1 MSDIGNKAFQ
11 AIETIIG
18 QRLSEMN
25 FDTTIICTIIDD
37 KDKDKGRY
45 RAKNNENLT
54 FDVYCN
60 AETKYSKNDQVYVLI
75 PQGDYSNEKTIV
87 NKYFSD
93 GETAIAFVPTDE
105 RILKDS
111 DASLK
116 PVNSEAGSDG
126 IYTIYANYTKT
137 GGEEYEKNGKYI
149 RIYKNWLQ
157 GQNYSGFN
165 TLNIKADIQCSLK
178 EQYSTIKSGIYGIQV
193 SMYVKTASGNL
204 KRLVYKFNSNQDM
217 YGDPYAYYIYG
228 TQEQNFSFEPTD
240 IIQYINVYLYQNQAF
255 KDKDGTISY
264 NTNYNAI
271 NFKNI
276 EITFGHDVVQAE
288 DKTVSIYTQNSST
301 YTVSKDYDNKSITL
315 TWFNKDE
322 EGRPLGFT
330 DGVFDN
336 STEKNEQNEELNKAI
351 AGPSDD
357 DTGIYYCVQLYRNS
371 GNSEWEPCSDRTEP
385 SEKDGIIKWN
395 NLNCY
400 TEFGYTEFKA
410 IVYRNGIAYQSNIIK
425 FTNSTLSVENINPF
439 NLQLIINNGF
449 NSQDAYPVYGSN
461 NQYIGGLNGNR
472 QISVSWNSIIGAQ
485 LDEDIF
491 ANAMLYWYLPNVA
504 TMLDFSS
511 TNIIANVKDANG
523 NMTSDSKNDDDI
535 IIDNNAFI
543 EITDVNDPM
552 YKENYR
558 CFKKTIKSVKTGT
571 KDEDNFIFNYM
582 IKKVFLASAKNNT
595 IIVKI
600 KDKNGNIYEGSKSFA
615 FSSKGNSGTGYSLI
629 IYHKDGFPGYIAE
642 EMENASD
649 YTDNL
654 EAELYGPELNYI
666 QDVTWSIGSDID
678 ITTSST
684 YNIATATVN
693 VQINTRDI
701 ELKTIYP
708 IAWTRN
714 RNYTY
719 EGPVDIIYSS
729 SGIDVEYYDGPLRV
743 YDENFKEIKNLIW
756 EIKYYKNGKNV
767 PTTAVPNYIK
777 DSLPTV
783 EMVKIQD
790 ENDYYRLK
798 VPTYYTKVEGYNVAL
813 IAKTNNTKWYQ
824 PLIINQFAYGFSVL
838 NSWDG
843 DLTID
848 EDNNRILAA
857 TIVAG
862 EKNAQNQFT
871 GIVMGQPGKLDSN
884 EVVVA
889 DPIGLYGYSAGAQ
902 SFGFKED
909 GTAFIGK
916 SGIGR
921 INFEGNQ
928 GIIESANYIKEKT
941 GSRWDL
947 TNGEFYIGSEGNYIN
962 FDGSKLKIKAD
973 ELVYTSVSQAG
984 GNLLKNSQPESSE
997 IGIYPWTSINGD
1009 SDRIQILYNESLKSY
1024 VFYVQEKDY
1033 NIIDR
1038 NQWWGI
1044 EQVVRLKPNTPYTV
1058 FSHLRHRTPGQEVL
1072 INISYYGLAD
1082 KLDDNGNVEKDEN
1095 NQVIRIRQAY
1105 DIKKG
1110 TWGTSATGDANG
1122 GWGTGTTLNKTRYG
1136 FSFTTPTE
1144 DELIANDGSGFYR
1157 ICFYSR
1163 CQKERTYKF
1172 DENGAYTTLDQP
1184 ENDNNTIFEN
1194 KLAYKSMQVWKPCLL
1209 EGTYTDYIWQPEGI
1223 NLNDL
1228 STEII
1233 TEAGRAQTTVSA
1245 TSQIY
1250 DYPEGVDGSKVLLY
1264 IDTIG
1269 TSPERQ
1275 YPAAKY
1281 LNHYAL
1287 NQSDNWLY
1295 YSDGQSWSIYEKD
1308 IKLITAELSS
1318 QIEQLPHKITL
1329 KVNNTENAGPSIQM
1343 GYKDENGNWVSA
1355 VDQTTDAN
1363 AVIDLTGMVTF
1374 NSLKGNGT
1382 TVINGNNISTG
1393 VIHNDNNT
1401 MSINLNTGEI
1411 KVKNLEISTTPNL
1424 LRDSEPRWM
1433 FADQAA
1439 STQYINYTGS
1449 DWFSLNWVENDQYE
1463 DTIRATIQTANKAYD
1478 YYVQAAEDKLNEFG
1492 VKQHWGMSQEVY
1504 LEANTNYTLSTYLYN
1519 RVPYQTLKMSV
1530 YKGDKTSR
1538 DILEID
1544 GKQAITGLQAGENS
1558 QWHFL
1563 HLLFTTQEKGTYT
1576 INFYTVCENTFNT
1589 IENFKKVDSN
1599 NNTFIAK
1606 RMRIWHP
1613 MLEKGHN
1620 NNPVWNASHESASFQ
1635 ILNNKIS
1642 AKVENKYDGT
1652 AMGWDI
1658 KADNFKIYQKKN
1670 GTTTN
1675 VFEVNSNGNLYIK
1688 AANINITSASGTNNL
1703 LLNSE
1708 PRRPDSEG
1716 SYIKHWYKIPVGKGK
1731 IVVDSHSGTI
1741 YPHQFYTGV
1750 GENSTYGWTDE
1761 QIENGAYD
1769 KDGNTYPI
1777 EWGLRQTVT
1786 LAQNTQYT
1794 MQGWLKR
1801 KVKGQPLFLEVYFE
1815 DDNGSFTGNKLGS
1828 LNIQDNDASDGWA
1841 WYSYT
1846 FTTKENKSNGS
1857 YRQYMIRYRSNANSD
1872 NYGTT
1877 VAAKR
1882 ENMSFRLWHPKL
1894 EEGAYASTWSASPSD
1909 YMSEFEILDDEISA
1923 RIKSKDGTQSF
1934 GWQIDLNGFYI
1945 HEGSAPSP
1953 TNNVLAVDANGNLT
1967 IRGTIY
1973 ASAGEFT
1980 GTITAESGKIG
1991 GWTINTSSISQSTT
2005 SSDGKTYTVTI
2016 ANYDNTNDDS
2026 RVFHTTTGNTD
2037 TFYILRNG
2045 KVKCTNLIVTGGS
2058 INIGSGNTK
2067 FGLSNAGVLKC
2078 TGANIS
2084 GIITANTGYIGGT
2097 NGWVITEGKL
2107 SIKPTALGD
2116 DWEIFLAANEETEIC
2131 GRKDWWVFGAHNCG
2145 ITISGEIIA
2154 KKSTMAGW
2162 NFGAF
2167 EYTGTKNE
2175 VTNSFT
2181 VGDHTA
2187 SIEYVLEGNHQGVI
2201 TLAHEGITWYNYA
2214 GGPIKT
2220 KRWVDILN

>member
-25 FDTTIICTIIDD
+25 FDTTIICTIVDD

-116 PVNSEAGSDG
+116 PVNSEVGSEG
-126 IYTIYANYTKT
+126 VYTIYANYTKT

-276 EITFGHDVVQAE
+276 EITFGHDTVQAE

-371 GNSEWEPCSDRTEP
+371 GNGEWESCSDRTEP
-385 SEKDGIIKWN
+385 SEKNGIIKWN

-400 TEFGYTEFKA
+400 TEFGYTEFKV

-425 FTNSTLSVENINPF
+425 FINSTLSVENINPF

-491 ANAMLYWYLPNVA
+491 ANAMLYWYLPNAA

-511 TNIIANVKDANG
+511 TNIVANVKDADG
-523 NMTSDSKNDDDI
+523 NMTSNSENDDGI
-535 IIDNNAFI
+535 IIDDNAFI
-543 EITDVNDPM
+543 EITDVDDPM

-558 CFKKTIKSVKTGT
+558 CFKKIIKSVKTGT

-582 IKKVFLASAKNNT
+582 IKKAFLAGAKNNT

-629 IYHKDGFPGYIAE
+629 IHHALPGYVKG
-642 EMENASD
+642 M
-649 YTDNL
+649 
-654 EAELYGPELNYI
+654 
-666 QDVTWSIGSDID
+666 DVTTYKEGLKAQLYDPDLKEVKNANITLETSGDINSVD
-678 ITTSST
+678 T
-684 YNIATATVN
+684 YNIAVANVSVDVN
-693 VQINTRDI
+693 FNNNDQTSSDDIIKQIT
-701 ELKTIYP
+701 LTSKYP
-708 IAWTRN
+708 IAWTQN
-714 RNYTY
+714 KNYSY

-729 SGIDVEYYDGPLRV
+729 NGVDVEYYDGPLRLF
-743 YDENFKEIKNLIW
+743 DENFTEIEGLLWK
-756 EIKYYKNGKNV
+756 IKYFAPDPNDGKIKPTYNPGSGIIASMPIVIKEQIENGKFI
-767 PTTAVPNYIK
+767 YK
-777 DSLPTV
+777 
-783 EMVKIQD
+783 
-790 ENDYYRLK
+790 LK
-798 VPTYYTKVEGYNVAL
+798 TPSYYTKVNNVNAVL
-813 IAKTNNTKWYQ
+813 IAKKGDVTYWCQ
-824 PLIINQFAYGFSVL
+824 PLVIDQFAYGLSVL

-843 DLTID
+843 NLNID

-862 EKNAQNQFT
+862 EKNTQNQFT

-889 DPIGLYGYSAGAQ
+889 DPIGLYGYSMGTQ
-902 SFGFKED
+902 SFGFKEN

-916 SGIGR
+916 SGVGR

-962 FDGSKLKIKAD
+962 FDGNKLKIKAD

-1009 SDRIQILYNESLKSY
+1009 SDRVQILYNESLKSY
-1024 VFYVQEKDY
+1024 VFYAQEKDY
-1033 NIIDR
+1033 NITNK

-1044 EQVVRLKPNTPYTV
+1044 EQVVKLKPNTAYTV

-1122 GWGTGTTLNKTRYG
+1122 GWGTGTPLNKTRYG

-1194 KLAYKSMQVWKPCLL
+1194 KLAYKSMQIWKPCLL

-1233 TEAGRAQTTVSA
+1233 AEAGRAQTTVSA

-1250 DYPEGVDGSKVLLY
+1250 NYPEGVDGSKVLLY

-1281 LNHYAL
+1281 LNRYAL

-1295 YSDGQSWSIYEKD
+1295 YSDGQSWSLYEKD

-1329 KVNNTENAGPSIQM
+1329 KVDNTENAGPSIQI

-1363 AVIDLTGMVTF
+1363 AAIDLTGMVTF
-1374 NSLKGNGT
+1374 SSLKGNGT

-1393 VIHNDNNT
+1393 IIHNDNNT
-1401 MSINLNTGEI
+1401 MSINLDTGEI

-1433 FADQAA
+1433 FANQAA

-1463 DTIRATIQTANKAYD
+1463 DTIRATIQTTNKAYD

-1492 VKQHWGMSQEVY
+1492 VKQYWGMSQEVY

-1538 DILEID
+1538 EVLKID
-1544 GKQAITGLQAGENS
+1544 GKQAMVGLQAGENS

-1563 HLLFTTQEKGTYT
+1563 NLLFTTQEKGTYT

-1589 IENFKKVDSN
+1589 KENFEKVDSN

-1635 ILNNKIS
+1635 ILNNSIS
-1642 AKVENKYDGT
+1642 AKVSSKT
-1652 AMGWDI
+1652 
-1658 KADNFKIYQKKN
+1658 Q
-1670 GTTTN
+1670 
-1675 VFEVNSNGNLYIK
+1675 
-1688 AANINITSASGTNNL
+1688 
-1703 LLNSE
+1703 
-1708 PRRPDSEG
+1708 
-1716 SYIKHWYKIPVGKGK
+1716 
-1731 IVVDSHSGTI
+1731 
-1741 YPHQFYTGV
+1741 
-1750 GENSTYGWTDE
+1750 
-1761 QIENGAYD
+1761 GA
-1769 KDGNTYPI
+1769 
-1777 EWGLRQTVT
+1777 
-1786 LAQNTQYT
+1786 
-1794 MQGWLKR
+1794 
-1801 KVKGQPLFLEVYFE
+1801 
-1815 DDNGSFTGNKLGS
+1815 
-1828 LNIQDNDASDGWA
+1828 
-1841 WYSYT
+1841 
-1846 FTTKENKSNGS
+1846 
-1857 YRQYMIRYRSNANSD
+1857 
-1872 NYGTT
+1872 
-1877 VAAKR
+1877 
-1882 ENMSFRLWHPKL
+1882 
-1894 EEGAYASTWSASPSD
+1894 
-1909 YMSEFEILDDEISA
+1909 
-1923 RIKSKDGTQSF
+1923 SF
-1934 GWQIDLNGFYI
+1934 GWEIDTEGFYI
-1945 HEGSAPSP
+1945 FKGANKSD
-1953 TNNVLAVDANGNLT
+1953 TNNVLAVDTNGNLT
-1967 IRGTIY
+1967 IRGTVY

-1980 GTITAESGKIG
+1980 GKITAESGKIG

-2016 ANYDNTNDDS
+2016 ANYNNTNDDS

-2058 INIGSGNTK
+2058 INIGSGSTK
-2067 FGLSNAGVLKC
+2067 FGLSNAGVLEC

-2097 NGWVITEGKL
+2097 GGWVITEGKL
-2107 SIKPTALGD
+2107 SIQPTALGD

-2187 SIEYVLEGNHQGVI
+2187 SIEYVLKGSHQGVI
-2201 TLAHEGITWYNYA
+2201 TLAHEGITWYDYA
-2214 GGPIKT
+2214 GEPIKT